1 MVTCGQIEQI
11 YSDQETVR
19 FMLQWH
25 ITHRC
30 NLRCEHCY
38 QETYERDELPLRDL
52 RNILNQFRT
61 FIEAYRERTGDH
73 AARGYITVTGGEP
86 FSRSDFPELVREFA
100 ANRSLFSFSVLTNG
114 TMLSESMIR
123 LLIECKPGYVQVS
136 IDGAAATHDEIRG
149 PGSFQKSMVSIQRL
163 VEGGVRTMIA
173 FTAHRGNYREFPEVA
188 RIARQMRVSRV
199 WSDRL
204 IPNGSG
210 NEIKDQMLTPSE
222 TREFFELMQA
232 AREENEREDPN
243 GVTEVAMHRAL
254 QFLVGDGYPYHCTA
268 GDTLFTVMPNGDFYP
283 CRRMPIRVGNLMEH
297 PLSEL
302 YNCRIFRELRDPHRV
317 SSGCQSCSH
326 NGHCRGGLKCLSYA
340 VTGDPFQ
347 ADPGCWHAE
356 GSSNGQ
362 ITIHGKEEFYGKGS
376 LVNLSLNSC

>member
-1 MVTCGQIEQI
+1 MVTCGQLEQV
-11 YSDQETVR
+11 YNDLETIR

-30 NLRCEHCY
+30 NLRCDHCY
-38 QETYERDELPLRDL
+38 QETYERDELPLSDL
-52 RNILNQFRT
+52 RKILGQFREFLET
-61 FIEAYRERTGDH
+61 YREQKGDRT
-73 AARGYITVTGGEP
+73 ARGYITVTGGEP
-86 FSRSDFPELVREFA
+86 FSRSDFPELLREFA
-100 ANRSLFSFSVLTNG
+100 ASRDLFSFSVLTNG

-123 LLIECKPGYVQVS
+123 LLSECRPGYVQVS
-136 IDGAAATHDEIRG
+136 IDGAPATHDEIRG
-149 PGSFQKSMVSIQRL
+149 AGSFQKSMLSIQRL
-163 VEGGVRTMIA
+163 VDSGVRTMIA

-188 RIARQMRVSRV
+188 RIARKMRVSRV

-210 NEIKDQMLTPSE
+210 KELKEQMLTTAE

-232 AREENEREDPN
+232 AREESEREDPN

-283 CRRMPIRVGNLMEH
+283 CRRMPIRVGNLLEK

-302 YNCRIFRELRDPHRV
+302 YNCQVFRELRDPERV
-317 SSGCQSCSH
+317 SSGCESCSH

-356 GSSNGQ
+356 EAKDGQ
-362 ITIHGKEEFYGKGS
+362 ATIHAKGPFDHNS
-376 LVNLSLNSC
+376 GLVPLNLTPC